1 MERLVSY
8 HCAQRRYRSA
18 MVFQAALFSLL
29 RRKLAIWPH
38 SIACLRSS
46 SDGFMGL
53 PVHGFF
59 REFSAE
65 QKVPVLVAIICLC
78 VRSGRTTVSKKSDLL
93 RRLVGG
99 RRCRCGSRRRDTAG
113 TRSLL
118 PQFPS
123 RESVGI
129 ALRNRKQRKKPTAEN
144 HRRKGKYPKS
154 LVVDYVLPVIVEPV
168 IQMSDGHG

>member
-1 MERLVSY
+1 LIMCEVGTDYL
-8 HCAQRRYRSA
+8 
-18 MVFQAALFSLL
+18 AAL
-29 RRKLAIWPH
+29 
-38 SIACLRSS
+38 
-46 SDGFMGL
+46 
-53 PVHGFF
+53 
-59 REFSAE
+59 
-65 QKVPVLVAIICLC
+65 
-78 VRSGRTTVSKKSDLL
+78 KKSDLL

-99 RRCRCGSRRRDTAG
+99 RRCRCGSRGRDTAG

-118 PQFPS
+118 PEFPS